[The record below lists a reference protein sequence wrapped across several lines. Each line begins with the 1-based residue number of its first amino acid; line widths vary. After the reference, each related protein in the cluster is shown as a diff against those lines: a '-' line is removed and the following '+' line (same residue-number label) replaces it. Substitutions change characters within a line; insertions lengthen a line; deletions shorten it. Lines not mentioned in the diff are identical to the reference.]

1 MPFQGFI
8 CGCGMEL
15 KLGDTWL
22 SRKYPDAKLRE
33 YLLESI
39 RQCGMQTILEPA
51 TMDFILDGEHSLHP
65 MVAKDVERMRGR
77 GFGIHQVADMDT
89 LEFVKGITFDAP
101 GCDREGFLKLLEPYF
116 NCFQRDNTL
125 IEFVPKGCSKAAGML
140 EFLEHLGISREDTLA
155 IGDSTNDLPMFSVA
169 KHTVCMGN
177 GMEELKRKAEYI
189 TAPILED
196 GVEQALKSAEQKRP
210 DVVLM
215 DIRMPGMDGVEG
227 TRLFKKRWPD
237 VKIIVLTTFDDDE
250 YVFGALK
257 NGASGYLLKGSSIS
271 KLSESIRI
279 AYEDGAIIAPTV
291 ATKVIQQFSHMA
303 QGPSRLHVDKEVTKD
318 ISRSEWQ
325 IIQTVGCGMSNK
337 EIARELCLSEGTV
350 RNAISNILFK
360 LGLRDRTQLA
370 IWAVQTGVVNQPL

>member
-1 MPFQGFI
+1 VIKVLIVDDQ
-8 CGCGMEL
+8 EL
-15 KLGDTWL
+15 FRESLKVVLGVSANIRVT
-22 SRKYPDAKLRE
+22 DA
-33 YLLESI
+33 
-39 RQCGMQTILEPA
+39 
-51 TMDFILDGEHSLHP
+51 
-65 MVAKDVERMRGR
+65 V
-77 GFGIHQVADMDT
+77 
-89 LEFVKGITFDAP
+89 P
-101 GCDREGFLKLLEPYF
+101 G
-116 NCFQRDNTL
+116 
-125 IEFVPKGCSKAAGML
+125 VS
-140 EFLEHLGISREDTLA
+140 
-155 IGDSTNDLPMFSVA
+155 
-169 KHTVCMGN
+169 
-177 GMEELKRKAEYI
+177 
-189 TAPILED
+189 
-196 GVEQALKSAEQKRP
+196 QALHSAEQELP

-257 NGASGYLLKGSSIS
+257 NGASGYLLKGSSVS

-291 ATKVIQQFSHMA
+291 AAKVIQQFSHMA
-303 QGPSRLHVDKEVTKD
+303 QGSSRLHVDKKLTND

-325 IIQTVGCGMSNK
+325 IIQTVGSGMSNK
-337 EIARELCLSEGTV
+337 EIAQELCLSEGTV